1 MADELIKTYT
11 EGDTTPNLVRT
22 LPPETGIANLT
33 GATVRLRIR
42 RPDGV
47 TRVKTITDVLGADGH
62 IDGPTAT
69 PPTYFIIWATSD
81 LIAGNLQKAEIEFTT
96 AGGAVATERDIFF
109 DVGKALG

>member
-1 MADELIKTYT
+1 MAKEVIKTYT

-22 LPPETGIANLT
+22 LPSETGIANLT

-47 TRVKTITDVLGADGH
+47 IKVKTITDSLGPDGH
-62 IDGPTAT
+62 IDGPAAT
-69 PPTYFIIWATSD
+69 PPTFFIIWVAGD
-81 LIAGNLQKAEIEFTT
+81 LIAGNLQKAEIEYTT
-96 AGGAVATERDIFF
+96 SAGEEATERDIFF

>member
-1 MADELIKTYT
+1 MAKEIIKTYT

-22 LPPETGIANLT
+22 LPSATGIPNLT
-33 GATVRLRIR
+33 GATARLRIK

-47 TRVKTITDVLGADGH
+47 TRVKTITDVLSADGH

-69 PPTYFIIWATSD
+69 PPTFFFIFASSD
-81 LIAGNLQKAEIEFTT
+81 LVAGNLQKAEIEYTT
-96 AGGAVATERDIFF
+96 AGGAQATERDIFF